1 MARRGPGSPS
11 PEPVPSKMCLSL
23 SSQVLLGRG
32 SSQTGSLVEE
42 EKRHKG
48 EEERSGASERAGG
61 REEASGGE
69 RRGAE
74 GSGGERRGA
83 EGIRGLEGG
92 GGRLPAHHNMNNLRD
107 HGVPTTPL

>member
-48 EEERSGASERAGG
+48 EEERSRAERESG
-61 REEASGGE
+61 RAGE
-69 RRGAE
+69 RRRAE

>member
-48 EEERSGASERAGG
+48 EEERSRAERASGRAG
-61 REEASGGE
+61 ERRREEASGGE
-69 RRGAE
+69 RRAFGVWREEAG
-74 GSGGERRGA
+74 GSRR
-83 EGIRGLEGG
+83 I
-92 GGRLPAHHNMNNLRD
+92 
-107 HGVPTTPL
+107 TT

>member
-48 EEERSGASERAGG
+48 EEERSRAERASG
-61 REEASGGE
+61 RTRGGE

-74 GSGGERRGA
+74 GSGGERRAFGVWREEA
-83 EGIRGLEGG
+83 GG
-92 GGRLPAHHNMNNLRD
+92 SRRI
-107 HGVPTTPL
+107 TT